1 MGAPHPQFRMRMIVL
16 YVYDPIRHEGNAPS
30 LAPSRKRKHEP
41 NGEATRRGHGHV
53 FHGAR
58 LGNETRCGVCV
69 CFGIGVRVRKIFSV
83 KRTRFHAQQTLRNFS
98 ILQSPR
104 RKMAAAAHATLF
116 RNSTKPFAPAA
127 PTSTAAAPAKEEKHG
142 MLANRHP
149 KDQDIPREQGGMYS
163 DPRGATCCFDMVLVD
178 GRFREACLLQ
188 ALRWS
193 HESTVV
199 LLHDFD
205 AKASSEERGYERTVR
220 GWYDQVEQSG
230 SMAVLRP
237 KQHAVTEAK
246 AKIGQVQEGTQ

>member
-1 MGAPHPQFRMRMIVL
+1 MVAQGLRSLQNFSRTVDIGNVTLRMAL
-16 YVYDPIRHEGNAPS
+16 PEALTWAQY
-30 LAPSRKRKHEP
+30 LLTSRRYLEW
-41 NGEATRRGHGHV
+41 
-53 FHGAR
+53 
-58 LGNETRCGVCV
+58 
-69 CFGIGVRVRKIFSV
+69 GIGGSTAFAAWFLQQQGSPLISV
-83 KRTRFHAQQTLRNFS
+83 HAVESSKHWVQSLPRQSVALHRAIEAKQLVIHTADLGKVGKWERPAEWFTRDAKLRN
-98 ILQSPR
+98 
-104 RKMAAAAHATLF
+104 
-116 RNSTKPFAPAA
+116 
-127 PTSTAAAPAKEEKHG
+127 
-142 MLANRHP
+142 
-149 KDQDIPREQGGMYS
+149 DQASMYS

-237 KQHAVTEAK
+237 KQDAVTEAK
-246 AKIGQVQEGTQ
+246 ARSARFKRALNEVLDNFMR